1 MRKSRKYLYSFL
13 LLLFS
18 LCQLISYNFI
28 NPRKINTENYLSIPT
43 LSTIAIKN
51 TETRN
56 TSKPTTKGYLWRATK
71 DSKETYL
78 IGTIHCSDPNYDFCN
93 DELLKIINKCDT
105 LAVEINPTMA
115 ETLGMSMKLLCPAGD
130 TIESQLTDVEI
141 RKLKTLCMDY
151 NINYSILRTMTVSYT
166 HLAACRWK

>member
-56 TSKPTTKGYLWRATK
+56 TSKPTTKGCLLYTSLLYQLL
-71 DSKETYL
+71 SK
-78 IGTIHCSDPNYDFCN
+78 
-93 DELLKIINKCDT
+93 
-105 LAVEINPTMA
+105 
-115 ETLGMSMKLLCPAGD
+115 
-130 TIESQLTDVEI
+130 
-141 RKLKTLCMDY
+141 
-151 NINYSILRTMTVSYT
+151 
-166 HLAACRWK
+166 